1 MIGSHCGRFGRVA
14 RNAITQMSSQNRTQV
29 HGVRIVRV
37 GLAALAGLLLLAMA
51 VLSPA
56 RALAADETA
65 LTIAPFGALTIYR
78 PAGDV
83 EDVVLFVSGDGGW
96 HRGVL
101 DMARALSATHTLVVG
116 IDVRRYL
123 DSLAAP
129 QGTCRSLAMDF
140 DRLSH
145 RVQRELGLTE
155 YHVPILAGYSSG
167 ATVVYATLAQ
177 APAGTFAGAVSLG
190 FCPDQDFRGASLCPG
205 IDLRYA
211 PIDHGS
217 YLLEPAHLQD
227 PWLVLQGDR
236 DAVCK
241 PARTAEFAA
250 RTTGA
255 SLIALA
261 SVGHGFSVERNW
273 LPQFQAAFQRLGSR
287 QAAAPVAA
295 RVSDL
300 PVVELPTHSASD
312 RFAIV
317 LTGDGGW
324 AGLDRELAARLVAAG
339 VPVVGFNSLKYYW
352 TAHTPEQSARDLTR
366 VIEHYSSAWRARDV
380 LLIGYSFGADV
391 LPFIVNRLPPNLQQH
406 IRTVSLLGPSH
417 FASFEVR
424 VSDWLPGESHS
435 GASIV
440 AEVARMPT
448 VPVLCLHGAAE
459 GDSACAD
466 LPHAKTIAIGA
477 GHHFSGEYD
486 RLAADVLAFEANAPS
501 AQQL

>member
-1 MIGSHCGRFGRVA
+1 
-14 RNAITQMSSQNRTQV
+14 MSSQIRTQV
-29 HGVRIVRV
+29 HGARGARLSGPAV
-37 GLAALAGLLLLAMA
+37 LLLLVMA

-56 RALAADETA
+56 RARAADETT
-65 LTIAPFGALTIYR
+65 LKIAPFGALTIYR
-78 PAGDV
+78 PAGSV
-83 EDVVLFVSGDGGW
+83 EEVVLFVSGDGGW
-96 HRGVL
+96 HRGVV
-101 DMARALSATHTLVVG
+101 DMAGALSATHTLVIG
-116 IDVRRYL
+116 IDIRRYL
-123 DSLAAP
+123 DSIAAP
-129 QGTCRSLAMDF
+129 QASCRSLAMDF
-140 DRLSH
+140 ENLSH

-205 IDLRYA
+205 TDLRYG

-227 PWLVLQGDR
+227 PWVVLQGDR

-241 PARTAEFAA
+241 AATTAEFAA
-250 RTTGA
+250 RTAGA
-255 SLIALA
+255 SLIALPN
-261 SVGHGFSVERNW
+261 VGHGFSVERNW

-287 QAAAPVAA
+287 QAAAAVASP
-295 RVSDL
+295 VSDL
-300 PVVELPTHSASD
+300 PLVELPTHSPSD

-366 VIEHYSSAWRARDV
+366 VIEHYASAWHARDV

-391 LPFIVNRLPPNLQQH
+391 LPFIVNRLPPQLQQH

-424 VSDWLPGESHS
+424 VSDWLPGEVRS
-435 GASIV
+435 GASLV
-440 AEVARMPT
+440 AEVARMPA

-466 LPHAKTIAIGA
+466 LPRAKTLAIGA
-477 GHHFSGEYD
+477 GHHFGGDYD
-486 RLAADVLAFEANAPS
+486 RLAADVLAFEAS
-501 AQQL
+501 ARITQQL